1 MEINPNKWSII
12 ISRIGK
18 RYILNKYVREI
29 MREKVLDWLHRSN
42 YLDELIDYIRLPSR
56 SKNGEEVEICGLRS
70 QEMLRSCG
78 LEVQTFDTKGNKIIF
93 GQSLT
98 SENDP
103 SILIYGHYDVQPE
116 GDVSLWDSEP
126 FEAVVRGDKLYGRG
140 TADNKGQHFAHIM
153 ALRYLREF
161 HPQVFEKMN
170 IKFILDGDEELGS
183 FSLPEIVESKKD
195 LLACDFIYISDGP
208 SLTIDAPTIVGS
220 VRGIIDFQ
228 IIIKH
233 NSSDLHSGN
242 FGGVARSATIDLI
255 NLLGTMVD
263 VNGKVLIDGFY
274 DDVEAP
280 TKRELDALADLRGT
294 YNGIINEY
302 GITRAPLHSNRTNEE
317 LNQLYPTLNIN
328 GINAGGV
335 GDARRTIIP
344 SEAIASIDCRLVH
357 KQEPEKIKQLIVK
370 HVSKFALEYHLDD
383 AIVVDFGHAMD
394 PVESSI
400 NSEYIDL
407 VTEATTEGFGVP
419 PKIVPRLG
427 GSLPI
432 YLFPKFLKSPV
443 ILVPLSHPDS
453 RNHAPNENIDIPYME
468 SGIVT
473 TVSLLLR
480 MSRTR

>member
-1 MEINPNKWSII
+1 MI
-12 ISRIGK
+12 
-18 RYILNKYVREI
+18 
-29 MREKVLDWLHRSN
+29 REKVLNWLHSTN
-42 YLDELIDYIRLPSR
+42 YMDELIDYIKLPSR
-56 SKNGEEVEICGLRS
+56 SKFSEEVELCGLRS
-70 QEMLRSCG
+70 QELLRSCG

-93 GQSLT
+93 GQSLS
-98 SENDP
+98 SEDDP
-103 SILIYGHYDVQPE
+103 SILIYGHYDVQSE

-126 FEAVVRGDKLYGRG
+126 FEAVVKGDKLYGRG

-161 HPQVFEKMN
+161 HPQVFDKMN

-183 FSLPEIVESKKD
+183 FTLPEIVESKKD
-195 LLACDFIYISDGP
+195 LLSCDFIYISDGP
-208 SLTIDAPTIVGS
+208 SLTTNAPTIVGS

-228 IIIKH
+228 IKVKH
-233 NSSDLHSGN
+233 NKSDLHSGN
-242 FGGVARSATIDLI
+242 FGGVARSATTDLI

-263 VNGKVLIDGFY
+263 DKGKVLIDGFY
-274 DDVEAP
+274 DDVKIATIKEI
-280 TKRELDALADLRGT
+280 KALEDLRGI
-294 YNGIINEY
+294 YNDIIREY
-302 GITRAPLHSNRTNEE
+302 GITRAPIHSSKRNEE

-328 GINAGGV
+328 GLKAGGV
-335 GDARRTIIP
+335 NDERRTIIP

-357 KQEPEKIKQLIVK
+357 KQKPEKIKELIEK
-370 HVSKFALEYHLDD
+370 HVNSYANTHNIEG
-383 AIVVDFGHAMD
+383 AIRVDFGHAMD

-468 SGIVT
+468 AGVAT
-473 TVSLLLR
+473 TVSLLLK
-480 MSRTR
+480 MARTR

>member
-1 MEINPNKWSII
+1 MKKKDKVMI
-12 ISRIGK
+12 
-18 RYILNKYVREI
+18 
-29 MREKVLDWLHRSN
+29 REKVLNWLHSTN
-42 YLDELIDYIRLPSR
+42 YMDELIDYIKLPSR
-56 SKNGEEVEICGLRS
+56 SKFSEEVELCGLRS
-70 QEMLRSCG
+70 QELLRSCG

-93 GQSLT
+93 GQSLS
-98 SENDP
+98 SEDDP

-140 TADNKGQHFAHIM
+140 TADNKGQHMAHIM

-161 HPQVFEKMN
+161 HPQVFDKIN

-183 FSLPEIVESKKD
+183 FTLPEIVESKKD
-195 LLACDFIYISDGP
+195 LLSCDFIYISDGP
-208 SLTIDAPTIVGS
+208 SLTTNAPTIVGS

-228 IIIKH
+228 IKVKH

-242 FGGVARSATIDLI
+242 FGGIARSATTDLI

-263 VNGKVLIDGFY
+263 ERGKVLIDGFY
-274 DDVEAP
+274 DDVKTATIKEI
-280 TKRELDALADLRGT
+280 KALEDLRGI
-294 YNGIINEY
+294 YNDIITEY
-302 GITRAPLHSNRTNEE
+302 NITRAPIHSSKRNEE

-328 GINAGGV
+328 GLQAGGV
-335 GDARRTIIP
+335 NDARRTIIP

-357 KQEPEKIKQLIVK
+357 KQKPEKIKALIEK
-370 HVSKFALEYHLDD
+370 HVSSYAKDHNIVD
-383 AIVVDFGHAMD
+383 AIKVDFGHSMD

-468 SGIVT
+468 SGVAT
-473 TVSLLLR
+473 TVSLLLK
-480 MSRTR
+480 MARTR